1 MPPEL
6 GLCIYC
12 GLNPSVEGYR
22 GASIQIV
29 AKVSSQRLLDP
40 VGNLKFVEEELHGFK
55 EVIVPSA

>member
-12 GLNPSVEGYR
+12 GLNPSVEGDR

-29 AKVSSQRLLDP
+29 SKVCSQSLLDP
-40 VGNLKFVEEELHGFK
+40 VGSLKFVEE
-55 EVIVPSA
+55 